1 MFRHEIREADCGSG
15 WLWRIYSIVNSIN
28 WLSLATNVYQM
39 SYILPRHMKQASNAT
54 SSHVLNTG
62 PFLGSCP
69 HAALTAAG
77 GGGHHGSREG
87 NPGGARQL
95 QRSCQDIWEDKLCSL
110 FVVFFLNIF
119 DNRSFISICVLW
131 DDAFVHHLFYFSTR
145 YQSWIKDKILYKEYL
160 CLNCLESL
168 A

>member
-1 MFRHEIREADCGSG
+1 MGKVVTMFRHEIREADCGSG

-77 GGGHHGSREG
+77 GGGHHGSHVMVTEREIQV
-87 NPGGARQL
+87 ARG
-95 QRSCQDIWEDKLCSL
+95 SCSGLVRTSEKTNYVLSL
-110 FVVFFLNIF
+110 LF
-119 DNRSFISICVLW
+119 SF
-131 DDAFVHHLFYFSTR
+131 
-145 YQSWIKDKILYKEYL
+145 
-160 CLNCLESL
+160 
-168 A
+168 